1 MNKFY
6 NIKQSFVYAF
16 RGILFCIRHEKNM
29 RIHICVTF
37 YVMFFS
43 LFYDFSRVEY
53 ALLLIVCTIVL
64 SLEMINT
71 AIEVV
76 IDKVSPQYSAL
87 AKIGKDVAAGA
98 VFISAG
104 VAVVIGLVMFWDY
117 EKMALILTFLTE
129 DLNNLDADRL
139 FDDCDNLYRFGQEK
153 KYKRK
158 SEIMTKSVF
167 AAIVGR
173 ANAGKS
179 SLTNLLVGE
188 KIAIVSEK
196 PQTTRIRINGILT
209 KGETQFVFIDTP
221 GMHKAHNK
229 LSQAMVKTIRTSI
242 EDINVAVLMADC
254 TRKISATETDF
265 IKSFNERGIPV
276 VLVLNKVDLLKDRAE
291 VLKVIATYSEMGEI
305 AEIIPVSVKNKENT
319 DAIIPVLE
327 KYAVESPHY
336 FSDDMPTDQPE
347 KIWLSEIVREKLLN
361 SLYEEIPHGIAVEIE
376 SMEFAKTNSGK
387 DIVDLGVVII
397 CEKQSHKGMIIGKQ
411 GAMLKKIGSVARA
424 EMEEYFESKVN
435 MKIWVKVKED
445 WRNRE
450 SVIADLG
457 LDTEE

>member
-1 MNKFY
+1 
-6 NIKQSFVYAF
+6 
-16 RGILFCIRHEKNM
+16 
-29 RIHICVTF
+29 
-37 YVMFFS
+37 
-43 LFYDFSRVEY
+43 
-53 ALLLIVCTIVL
+53 
-64 SLEMINT
+64 
-71 AIEVV
+71 
-76 IDKVSPQYSAL
+76 
-87 AKIGKDVAAGA
+87 
-98 VFISAG
+98 
-104 VAVVIGLVMFWDY
+104 
-117 EKMALILTFLTE
+117 
-129 DLNNLDADRL
+129 
-139 FDDCDNLYRFGQEK
+139 
-153 KYKRK
+153 
-158 SEIMTKSVF
+158 MTKSVF

-291 VLKVIATYSEMGEI
+291 VLKVIAAYSEMGEI

-319 DAIIPVLE
+319 DAIIPILE
-327 KYAVESPHY
+327 KFAVESPHY